1 MLNRNTIIISG
12 LVTASIALGM
22 VAYRIYNK
30 KNVRFVPSMVEDVGG
45 TRCEET
51 EDSG

>member
-1 MLNRNTIIISG
+1 MLNRNTFIVSG
-12 LVTASIALGM
+12 LVTTTIALGV

-30 KNVRFVPSMVEDVGG
+30 KDDKFVPSMVEDVGG
-45 TRCEET
+45 TGCEET